1 MIDNNN
7 SHCRGKAAAPI
18 LRSTGCQP
26 VIFGSLPTN
35 AGKLPALPRIFSAPS
50 TKSAKRNS
58 SCRSWLIAQTA
69 QNKTT
74 ATQ

>member
-26 VIFGSLPTN
+26 VIFGSLP
-35 AGKLPALPRIFSAPS
+35 ALPRIFSAPS

-58 SCRSWLIAQTA
+58 SCRSWLISQTA